1 MGHTLILDFLYIC
14 NFVIS
19 AYHIGQIDPLNA
31 QKCLVFRCGGKSSS
45 AALIL
50 VTGGMIS
57 VQHVVS
63 KPIGGDIATGTTY
76 RVFNM
81 DWVILKSY

>member
-63 KPIGGDIATGTTY
+63 KPIGGDIVTGIIIT
-76 RVFNM
+76 
-81 DWVILKSY
+81 II

>member
-1 MGHTLILDFLYIC
+1 MGYTLILDFLYIC

-31 QKCLVFRCGGKSSS
+31 QKCLVFRCGGKSST

-63 KPIGGDIATGTTY
+63 KPIGGDIVTGTAIY
-76 RVFNM
+76 YYSVFSLC
-81 DWVILKSY
+81 I